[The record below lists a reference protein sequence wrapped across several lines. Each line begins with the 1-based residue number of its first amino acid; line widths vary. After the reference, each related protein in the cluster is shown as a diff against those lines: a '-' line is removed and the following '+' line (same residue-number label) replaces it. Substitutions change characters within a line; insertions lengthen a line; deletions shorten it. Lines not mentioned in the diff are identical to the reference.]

1 MSCFY
6 KFTYCPTYP
15 LINNSFPHLK
25 VIIPI
30 HWTDLPYFV
39 VLFRLLLM
47 RFYSTN
53 NPEITVAPEE
63 ALFHSMPAD
72 KGLYMPTPLP
82 HLGTQF
88 FERIASQS
96 LAEIGFEISK
106 SLFGDAISNSDLEE
120 LTQHAFPF
128 DTPVVDL
135 ETGKSAVLELFHG
148 PSLAFKD
155 VGARYMAALMSYYSK
170 QNDKEI
176 NILVAT
182 SGDTGGAVAM
192 GFHNVP
198 GIRVSILYP
207 SGRVSDLQEKQ
218 LTTLGGNVQAF
229 EVDGS
234 FDDCQAIVKQAF
246 VDSEL
251 NAQLSLSSA
260 NSINIFRLI
269 PQGFYYVRAYG
280 QTRHFRKPI
289 VFSTPSGNFG
299 NLSAGVMVQ
308 QMGLPVDHFVAATNL
323 NHVVPDY
330 LSTGTYTPKPSVATI
345 SNAMDVGSPSNFVRL
360 AHLYND
366 DFDRFKSNVSGY
378 FYDDAETRAG
388 MQKIY
393 EQFGYVACPHTA
405 IGIMGLQDYLAQSKP
420 DHIGIALAT
429 AHPSKFKPLVEEV
442 LTISVDVPERLAKL
456 SDRVKQ
462 SIRIPAHYEAF
473 KESLLQTVA

>member
-1 MSCFY
+1 M
-6 KFTYCPTYP
+6 
-15 LINNSFPHLK
+15 
-25 VIIPI
+25 
-30 HWTDLPYFV
+30 
-39 VLFRLLLM
+39 LFM

-53 NPEITVAPEE
+53 NPQITVSSQE
-63 ALFHSMPAD
+63 ALFHSMPVD

-82 HLGTQF
+82 DLGADF
-88 FERIASQS
+88 FESIAGQS
-96 LAEIGFEISK
+96 LADIGFELSK
-106 SLFGDAISNSDLEE
+106 ALFGDEISSADLEE
-120 LTQHAFPF
+120 LTHRAFPF
-128 DTPVVDL
+128 DTPLVEL
-135 ETGKSAVLELFHG
+135 ESEKTSVLELFHG

-155 VGARYMAALMSYYSK
+155 VGARYMAALMSYYSTR
-170 QNDKEI
+170 NDREV

-218 LTTLGGNVQAF
+218 LTTLGGNIQAF

-246 VDSEL
+246 IDADL
-251 NAQLSLSSA
+251 NAHLSLSSA

-280 QTRHFRKPI
+280 QGRKYGKPT

-308 QMGLPVDHFVAATNL
+308 QMGLPVEHFIAATNL
-323 NHVVPDY
+323 NHVVPTYLETGDY
-330 LSTGTYTPKPSVATI
+330 SPKSSIATI

-360 AHLYND
+360 THLYGDNYE
-366 DFDRFKSNVSGY
+366 RLKANVSGY
-378 FYDDAETRAG
+378 FYNDDQTRAA
-388 MQKIY
+388 MKQIH
-393 EQFGYVACPHTA
+393 EQFGYTACPHTA
-405 IGIMGLQDYLAQSKP
+405 IGIMGLQDYLADSKQ
-420 DHIGIALAT
+420 DYFGVALAT

-442 LTISVDVPERLAKL
+442 LGQQVEVPERLAVLAK
-456 SDRVKQ
+456 RTKQ
-462 SIRIPAHYEAF
+462 SIQIPAQYEAF
-473 KESLLQTVA
+473 KESLLQTVM

>member
-1 MSCFY
+1 
-6 KFTYCPTYP
+6 
-15 LINNSFPHLK
+15 
-25 VIIPI
+25 
-30 HWTDLPYFV
+30 
-39 VLFRLLLM
+39 M

-53 NPEITVAPEE
+53 NPQIRVTAER

-82 HLGTQF
+82 QLGASF
-88 FERIASQS
+88 FEAIADQS
-96 LAEIGFEISK
+96 LADIGFAVSK
-106 SLFGDAISNSDLEE
+106 ALFGDEISQADLEE
-120 LTQHAFPF
+120 LTHRALPF
-128 DTPVVDL
+128 DTPIVDL
-135 ETGKSAVLELFHG
+135 EPGKIGVLELFHG

-155 VGARYMAALMSYYSK
+155 VGARYMAGLMSYYSK
-170 QNDKEI
+170 RSDKEV

-198 GIRVSILYP
+198 GVRVSILYP

-246 VDSEL
+246 VDTEL
-251 NAQLSLSSA
+251 NAHLSLSSA

-280 QTRHFRKPI
+280 QVRKQGKPV

-299 NLSAGVMVQ
+299 NLSAGVMIQ
-308 QMGLPVDHFVAATNL
+308 QMGLPVEHFVAATNL
-323 NHVVPDY
+323 NHVVPTY
-330 LSTGTYTPKPSVATI
+330 LETGTYSPKPSVATI

-360 AHLYND
+360 KHLYGD
-366 DFDRFKSNVSGY
+366 DYGRFKANVSGY
-378 FYDDAETRAG
+378 FYDDEQTRAG
-388 MQKIY
+388 MKRIHELY
-393 EQFGYVACPHTA
+393 HYVACPHTA
-405 IGIMGLQDYLAQSKP
+405 IGIMGLQAYLRASEK
-420 DHIGIALAT
+420 DAVGVALAT
-429 AHPSKFKPLVEEV
+429 AHPSKFKPLVEDV
-442 LTISVDVPERLAKL
+442 LEMPVDVPDRLAML
-456 SDRVKQ
+456 ADRTKQ
-462 SIRIPAHYEAF
+462 SIHIPAQYEAF